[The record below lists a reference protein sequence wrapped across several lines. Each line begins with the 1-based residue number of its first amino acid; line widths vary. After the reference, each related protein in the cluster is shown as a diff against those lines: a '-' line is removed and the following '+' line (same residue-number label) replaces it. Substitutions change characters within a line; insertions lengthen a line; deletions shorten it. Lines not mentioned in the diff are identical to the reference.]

1 MVNRCS
7 CAYYFY
13 PLPAG
18 AEYCDYTKHVAWGKY
33 STGQEELYSKPHTH
47 MNLFASSHV
56 PVTLFIVCNELPDFL
71 VWDIQKTLFSWM
83 VSPSE
88 AVERSFL
95 WIPLAVAQYFFFFFF
110 FFNICI
116 VNLPGFTFSAAQATA
131 ITNSWLNSKQMC
143 WAASTSVGSLA
154 SKFFS

>member
-47 MNLFASSHV
+47 LNPFASSHA

-71 VWDIQKTLFSWM
+71 VWDIKRHFSLGWL
-83 VSPSE
+83 VPLRLWRE
-88 AVERSFL
+88 AFFGF
-95 WIPLAVAQYFFFFFF
+95 PLLLHNTFSFFFFFKYMYCELTWIYF
-110 FFNICI
+110 LCCSGYCYYK
-116 VNLPGFTFSAAQATA
+116 L
-131 ITNSWLNSKQMC
+131 
-143 WAASTSVGSLA
+143 LA
-154 SKFFS
+154 EFKADVLGCFHKCRKPCK